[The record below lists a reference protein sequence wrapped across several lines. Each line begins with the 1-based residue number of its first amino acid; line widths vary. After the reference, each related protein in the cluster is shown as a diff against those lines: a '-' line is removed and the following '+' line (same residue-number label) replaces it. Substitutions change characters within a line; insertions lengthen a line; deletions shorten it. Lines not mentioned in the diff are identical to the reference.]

1 MENDEFL
8 EEIKDEIKHIS
19 ETIGSNEVEL
29 TLSKEELTDNGIDIE
44 TLKDIVYDI
53 DDTLVILDV
62 SYVPYYKLLRE

>member
-8 EEIKDEIKHIS
+8 EEIKHIS

-29 TLSKEELTDNGIDIE
+29 TLSKEELMDNGIDIE